1 MKLRWGLVLTST
13 LFLSLFLSGHA
24 DAQQKQGTPARVAWV
39 SVLSLAQVASYLDAF
54 RSGLAAEG
62 YVEGSDV
69 EVLAR
74 SADGDPARLSVSWMR
89 SLASIWA
96 CPGSVT
102 SIPSRSWIEFPLAT
116 R

>member
-1 MKLRWGLVLTST
+1 MEEPMKLRWGLVLTST

-74 SADGDPARLSVSWMR
+74 SADGDPARLSGR
-89 SLASIWA
+89 
-96 CPGSVT
+96 G
-102 SIPSRSWIEFPLAT
+102 
-116 R
+116 